1 MIFFRTLVVLLN
13 AEFQRTACTIGMSL
27 STILHQTKINDKST
41 RLLQFKHCQLFHVNL
56 VVTMRLD
63 TDVLGRDWTLHQAK
77 FYSKY
82 STSINRLPRLRCNID
97 WSKISLIRT
106 YIYVYAVWS
115 KSCQSLLAWWRHV
128 FTIRMATMTVS
139 NWWKRLVQTT
149 MHSSNRW
156 KRPMTNQL
164 TWMYL
169 DHRQPMTVHLT

>member
-1 MIFFRTLVVLLN
+1 MIIIVAFLVHCTMKYGSCVTL
-13 AEFQRTACTIGMSL
+13 
-27 STILHQTKINDKST
+27 
-41 RLLQFKHCQLFHVNL
+41 HVN
-56 VVTMRLD
+56 VVVSVRGD

-82 STSINRLPRLRCNID
+82 STSINSLPRLRCNID